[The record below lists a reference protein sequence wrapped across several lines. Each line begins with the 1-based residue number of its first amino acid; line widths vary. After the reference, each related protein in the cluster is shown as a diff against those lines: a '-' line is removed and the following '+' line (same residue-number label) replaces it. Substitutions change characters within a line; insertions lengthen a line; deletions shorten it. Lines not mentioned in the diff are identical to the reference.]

1 MPELPEVEAARRILE
16 EHCVGREITLVDAAE
31 DEKIFGGSS
40 PQQLVAALQGRRLL
54 AAGRKGKNLWLSLE
68 GAGPMPLMHF
78 GMTGYIAVRDAAGDV
93 HIVAYEN
100 APQGAGSWPPRF
112 HKLLLHFGPHPD
124 RPDGPASCE
133 LAYCD
138 ARRFGKVRLVDG
150 DPAACEAI
158 TKLGWDPLLA
168 LPSLEQFGT
177 ALAAKAKGAAR
188 LKPLLLDQS
197 FCAGVGNWVADE
209 VLWQARLHPEQLLSE
224 LQPQHVEALHA
235 ALQHVVQVA
244 VAANADSSKFPE
256 DWMFHIRWGK
266 KAGTL
271 AGHKIDHITVGS
283 RTSCYVPALQKL
295 IGGGAAGKAAKAAKP
310 AASKNRKSK
319 QAEEQDNQQ
328 QQQQQQQ
335 QPQDGNEEAG
345 EQQQLAEAAGS
356 KARKQPVA
364 AAGPAK
370 QTGKRAAPA
379 AAAAA
384 PAARGRGTAKR
395 RASQAEQQKETEDS
409 TGGAAATGA
418 EQQGSAAAEP
428 ALATAAAAQPAKGRR
443 KQPAATSGAAAA
455 GSSRKKRRTPYQ
467 AASGHQSKA

>member
-168 LPSLEQFGT
+168 LPSLAQFGT

-310 AASKNRKSK
+310 AASKKRKSK

-328 QQQQQQQ
+328 QQQQP
-335 QPQDGNEEAG
+335 PQDENEEAG

-428 ALATAAAAQPAKGRR
+428 ALATAAAAQGPAKGRR

-455 GSSRKKRRTPYQ
+455 GSSRKKRR
-467 AASGHQSKA
+467 

>member
-124 RPDGPASCE
+124 RPDRPASCE

-168 LPSLEQFGT
+168 LPSLAQFGT
-177 ALAAKAKGAAR
+177 ALAAKGKGAAR

-310 AASKNRKSK
+310 AVSKKRKSK

-328 QQQQQQQ
+328 QQQQQ
-335 QPQDGNEEAG
+335 PQDRNEEAG

-395 RASQAEQQKETEDS
+395 RASQAEQQNETEDS

-428 ALATAAAAQPAKGRR
+428 ATAAAAQGPAKGRR

-455 GSSRKKRRTPYQ
+455 GSSRKKRR
-467 AASGHQSKA
+467 